1 MNCLA
6 FPGWTNQILPPFYA
20 YTCTSGIT
28 RQTKTTKSPRRFWV
42 KQPKI
47 VKVMAG
53 GSLLILSALCILVL
67 VTGEKKGPKVTEK
80 VQIKN
85 VYIKV
90 TPPTSRRPIPVWLY
104 GFMADSSRKRTDQ
117 FRIHY
122 MLSVLV
128 EAMALKV
135 NYKILPFGCQNSM
148 IT

>member
-1 MNCLA
+1 MVWCLFLGGGEGGGGLGVSALDLLVNCLA

-80 VQIKN
+80 VQIEN

-90 TPPTSRRPIPVWLY
+90 TPPTL
-104 GFMADSSRKRTDQ
+104 A
-117 FRIHY
+117 
-122 MLSVLV
+122 
-128 EAMALKV
+128 
-135 NYKILPFGCQNSM
+135 
-148 IT
+148 